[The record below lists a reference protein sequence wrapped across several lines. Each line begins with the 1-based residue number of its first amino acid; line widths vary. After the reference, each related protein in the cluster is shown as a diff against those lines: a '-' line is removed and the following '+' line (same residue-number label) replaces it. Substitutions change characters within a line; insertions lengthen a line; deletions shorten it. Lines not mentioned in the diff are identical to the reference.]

1 MFRYPCVFK
10 CWDSRFLSWSP
21 NTNPLRTSLI
31 IPKQTLLTAFQ
42 KYLHQQCSW
51 PGFQPKDQV
60 QGQLTSL
67 KSQPLFFWLLNFQ
80 CPSLVWDGREKQ
92 LGVAESS
99 MSYEVNSPFR
109 GRYSP
114 WQNGQVG
121 TTCSFNLSL
130 IFLLLPG
137 AQVVLPLADCLP
149 TQ

>member
-1 MFRYPCVFK
+1 GFQIPELEPKYESPPDISHRSQTDAANSLPEVPPPEMFLA
-10 CWDSRFLSWSP
+10 RFPAERPSSGSA
-21 NTNPLRTSLI
+21 NVI
-31 IPKQTLLTAFQ
+31 KVTAF
-42 KYLHQQCSW
+42 
-51 PGFQPKDQV
+51 
-60 QGQLTSL
+60 
-67 KSQPLFFWLLNFQ
+67 